1 MRWYSHLYVGE
12 QAAKKR
18 YAVIQKIRNGTG
30 GQNIYVITPAS
41 NGNNLLDIYSV
52 GDFSHPYYQQQDM
65 LILGIAAGYQEA
77 LVVAG
82 KIVNDMYQATGE
94 FSLERFLKQTDDQRL
109 E

>member
-41 NGNNLLDIYSV
+41 NGNNLLDIYSA

-65 LILGIAAGYQEA
+65 LIVRNCSRLSGGAGSGRKNCE
-77 LVVAG
+77 
-82 KIVNDMYQATGE
+82 
-94 FSLERFLKQTDDQRL
+94 
-109 E
+109 